1 MSWYLCRVYVRGGK
15 FTDEWF
21 PRVPVEGDYV
31 HVGPGEGK
39 VLTVQLRSRVERPHP
54 DSDDLAAIVHT
65 D

>member
-1 MSWYLCRVYVRGGK
+1 MRGGK